1 MHNIKQYFKPKS
13 MKQFKFKRQLFVLLM
28 LLCNVFVFA
37 DDLIT
42 EQVVVTVEE
51 PGMLPDKISELDK
64 DRITDLKVIGE
75 LNGTDVRF
83 IREMAGADYIEKL
96 LVT

>member
-1 MHNIKQYFKPKS
+1 

-51 PGMLPDKISELDK
+51 PGTLSDKISEADK
-64 DRITDLKVIGE
+64 NRITNLKLVGE
-75 LNGTDVRF
+75 LESKDILFV
-83 IREMAGADYIEKL
+83 REMAGAGIKKNVRTL
-96 LVT
+96 GQLA